1 MINLASGRSRIVVL
15 RLLALTTVA
24 GVLVLGIAGLA
35 GAGSP
40 VFDPA
45 PSLTVV
51 PGNVAIP
58 YSTLATPTYVQY
70 EAKYVRSAGD
80 TSALTHSIVS
90 EPVTKDANLNP
101 VTSDFPVGSKIVSVT
116 GCPNVTYRNTLRG
129 LTCDFGTLRQG
140 AVIDLTIVVQTPPS
154 GADTSMRNM
163 AVLIFKE
170 GTNDSQPQSS
180 FTDSVFTNPIETQ
193 LTTDT
198 ANAFNTFALSTTT
211 TGSFLTASGG
221 NGNYQQ
227 SAVSWSGVTGFPGG
241 LLRLQE
247 CGRPDLSGSS
257 ACAADIP
264 NPCAP
269 LTCATQTSIVV
280 VPGSG
285 TAFSQQNPMT
295 ITLTFFASELPA
307 KFNLSQF
314 VIYHDGFPV
323 SSCKAKTLTDP
334 KLDCLLSLTQSKTP
348 PLDVTAVITGPANGG
363 WGGI

>member
-1 MINLASGRSRIVVL
+1 MINLASGRSRTVVL
-15 RLLALTTVA
+15 RLLAVTTVA

-45 PSLTVV
+45 PSLTGV

-58 YSTLATPTYVQY
+58 YSTTATPTYVQY

-80 TSALTHSIVS
+80 TSALTHAVVS

-101 VTSDFPVGSKIVSVT
+101 VNSDFPVGSKIVSVT
-116 GCPNVTYRNTLRG
+116 GCPSVSYRDSQRG

-154 GADTSMRNM
+154 GGDTSIKNM

-180 FTDSVFTNPIETQ
+180 FTDSVFTNAIETQ

-198 ANAFNTFALSTTT
+198 TNAFNTFTLPTTT

-221 NGNYQQ
+221 TGNYQQ
-227 SAVSWSGVTGFPGG
+227 SAVTWSGVTGFPGG

-247 CGRPDLSGSS
+247 CGRPDLSGTS
-257 ACAADIP
+257 ACAAGTS
-264 NPCAP
+264 PCPGVAGC
-269 LTCATQTSIVV
+269 TTQTSIVI

-307 KFNLSQF
+307 KFTLSQF
-314 VIYHDGFPV
+314 VIYHDGNPV
-323 SSCKAKTLTDP
+323 SSCKARTQTDV
-334 KLDCLLSLTQSKTP
+334 DCLSLLTQSKTTG
-348 PLDVTAVITGPANGG
+348 DVTAVIVGPANGG

>member
-1 MINLASGRSRIVVL
+1 MMNLASDRLRLVVL

-40 VFDPA
+40 VFDTT
-45 PSLTVV
+45 SLTAV

-58 YSTLATPTYVQY
+58 YSTPATPTYVQY

-80 TSALTHSIVS
+80 SSALTHAVVS
-90 EPVTKDANLNP
+90 EPVTQDGNGNP
-101 VTSDFPVGSKIVSVT
+101 VTAVFPVGSMIVSVT
-116 GCPNVTYRNTLRG
+116 GCPSVTYRNTQRG

-154 GADTSMRNM
+154 GGDTSMTNM

-180 FTDSVFTNPIETQ
+180 FTDSVFTNLIPTQ

-198 ANAFNTFALSTTT
+198 ANAFNTFTLPATPS
-211 TGSFLTASGG
+211 GSFQTSGSGG
-221 NGNYQQ
+221 TGNYQQ
-227 SAVSWSGVTGFPGG
+227 SGVTWSGVTGFPGG
-241 LLRLQE
+241 RLQLQE
-247 CGRPDLSGSS
+247 CGGPKTDSPGCP
-257 ACAADIP
+257 AGTA

-269 LTCATQTSIVV
+269 LTCGTQTSVVV
-280 VPGSG
+280 VPGTG
-285 TAFSQQNPMT
+285 TAFSQQNALT

-323 SSCKAKTLTDP
+323 SSCKAKTQTDP
-334 KLDCLLSLTQSKTP
+334 SGDCLLSLTQSKTP

>member
-1 MINLASGRSRIVVL
+1 MINLASGRPRKVLL

-40 VFDPA
+40 VFDTT
-45 PSLTVV
+45 SLTAV

-58 YSTLATPTYVQY
+58 YSTPATPTYVQY

-80 TSALTHSIVS
+80 TSALTHSVVS

-101 VTSDFPVGSKIVSVT
+101 VTSDFPAGSKIVSVT
-116 GCPNVTYRNTLRG
+116 GCPSVSYRDSQRG

-154 GADTSMRNM
+154 GGVTSMTNQ

-170 GTNDSQPQSS
+170 GTNDSQPQSN
-180 FTDSVFTNPIETQ
+180 FTDSVFTNPITTQ

-198 ANAFNTFALSTTT
+198 ANAFNTFTLPATTS
-211 TGSFLTASGG
+211 GSFQTSGSVVTG
-221 NGNYQQ
+221 NFQQ
-227 SAVSWSGVTGFPGG
+227 SGVSWSGVTGFPGG
-241 LLRLQE
+241 RLQLQE
-247 CGRPDLSGSS
+247 CGGPKTGSPGCP
-257 ACAADIP
+257 AGTG

-269 LTCATQTSIVV
+269 LTCGTQTSIVV

-285 TAFSQQNPMT
+285 IAFTQNPLT
-295 ITLTFFASELPA
+295 ITLTFFFAGLPP

-314 VIYHDGFPV
+314 VIYHDGNPV
-323 SSCKAKTLTDP
+323 SSCKARTQTDP
-334 KLDCLLSLTQSKTP
+334 SGDCLSSLTQSKTTG
-348 PLDVTAVITGPANGG
+348 DVTAVMVGPANGG